1 MSSYMIK
8 LLGNLRVKDLKQI
21 CRDYAIT
28 GYSGLRKQ
36 QLISLIVKTLT
47 EQNLNDILRKKGL
60 IEGEVASHDEVIETV
75 ETERK
80 IDDRTYLRYLLQAMT
95 VKELKQICRNFHLR
109 GYSKYTK
116 VNLIEFILDSLA
128 EEEYKRLLYEK
139 EMDII
144 SEQIE
149 LAINKIQGKDR
160 EEVQEIRIV
169 NPDLNEI
176 ELTFKGWNWEVTSFL
191 SITEKNI
198 EDPLRD
204 CDCRVGAN
212 MGFCSHFWVGF
223 IFSLKRGFFN
233 LDDWHLTRLSEN
245 FEDMIESIEISGK
258 ESGKKAKAAPKEFN
272 LIDKDTDTAM
282 LMELVDTRVTVYKG
296 EITEIEKRVSEYEG
310 HETTYYLVDLKNVE
324 LGPQIKR
331 KSDFDESKLQ
341 ETETLKLRLSEN
353 KYDKVDIKVGDKF
366 GCNGTVDNDN
376 FFGLM
381 LKRVTKPTTN
391 PSKPST

>member
-116 VNLIEFILDSLA
+116 VDLIEFILDSLA

-160 EEVQEIRIV
+160 EEVQEIRIA

-223 IFSLKRGFFN
+223 IFSLKEGFFD
-233 LDDWHLTRLSEN
+233 LDDWHLTRLPEN
-245 FEDMIESIEISGK
+245 FEDMIESIEISEKGG
-258 ESGKKAKAAPKEFN
+258 GKKAKGTPKEFK
-272 LIDKDTDTAM
+272 LIDTETDAAM
-282 LMELVDTRVTVYKG
+282 LMGLVDTRVTVYKG

-324 LGPQIKR
+324 FGPQIKR

-341 ETETLKLRLSEN
+341 EAETLKLRLSEN
-353 KYDKVDIKVGDKF
+353 KYDKVDIKVGDNF

-376 FFGLM
+376 FFGLI
-381 LKRVTKPTTN
+381 LKRFTKPSTN

>member
-1 MSSYMIK
+1 
-8 LLGNLRVKDLKQI
+8 
-21 CRDYAIT
+21 
-28 GYSGLRKQ
+28 
-36 QLISLIVKTLT
+36 
-47 EQNLNDILRKKGL
+47 
-60 IEGEVASHDEVIETV
+60 
-75 ETERK
+75 
-80 IDDRTYLRYLLQAMT
+80 MT